1 MVASTLTFSPSS
13 VVVMTA
19 FMVESVRSTPLMY
32 PTRVPKAFLGNPINN
47 NYQTFI
53 KFLELNLKIIPA
65 ILIRDIEADYTCSK
79 DHPIKTTLFIL
90 LSLYSCQFF
99 FCSVWSTK
107 HYASSSFVLSFT
119 PPFFLQGGDIYLFSV
134 CLFVWPFSEGVG
146 GGAWLTG
153 TWGQTAKIPLNFVPC
168 TISPTIL
175 GRAAGATALPVSHP
189 TGLWAGGPSPPH
201 TPLSVHWKKTK
212 IKVKIHPDKLWII
225 YGYADFL
232 LWNILKM

>member
-1 MVASTLTFSPSS
+1 MQRLSFRFYFILSVKLQACIDHIFKLMYSLNKSLFHILYAILLLKRQKRQIHISDSPVRGGKSLMVASTLMFSPSS

-65 ILIRDIEADYTCSK
+65 CLIRDIEADYTCSK

-99 FCSVWSTK
+99 FCSV
-107 HYASSSFVLSFT
+107 
-119 PPFFLQGGDIYLFSV
+119 
-134 CLFVWPFSEGVG
+134 
-146 GGAWLTG
+146 
-153 TWGQTAKIPLNFVPC
+153 
-168 TISPTIL
+168 
-175 GRAAGATALPVSHP
+175 
-189 TGLWAGGPSPPH
+189 
-201 TPLSVHWKKTK
+201 
-212 IKVKIHPDKLWII
+212 
-225 YGYADFL
+225 
-232 LWNILKM
+232 

>member
-65 ILIRDIEADYTCSK
+65 FLIRDIEADYTFSK

-99 FCSVWSTK
+99 FCSV
-107 HYASSSFVLSFT
+107 
-119 PPFFLQGGDIYLFSV
+119 
-134 CLFVWPFSEGVG
+134 
-146 GGAWLTG
+146 
-153 TWGQTAKIPLNFVPC
+153 
-168 TISPTIL
+168 
-175 GRAAGATALPVSHP
+175 
-189 TGLWAGGPSPPH
+189 
-201 TPLSVHWKKTK
+201 
-212 IKVKIHPDKLWII
+212 
-225 YGYADFL
+225 
-232 LWNILKM
+232 